1 MPKIKKIFARE
12 VLDSR
17 GNPTVEVDLIL
28 DTGDFGRAIVPS
40 GASKGEYEAL
50 ELRDNDKNR
59 YLGKGVLKAISNIEN
74 IIFPKIKNLEADVK
88 KIDKILI
95 ELDGTSNKSKL
106 GANAILAVSLALTRA
121 LANSNKMPLYK
132 YISKLTKTKEIY
144 LPVPLMNIINGGV
157 HADNNLDIQE
167 FMIVPLGFDTFK
179 RALQA
184 AVEVFFNLKAI
195 LKERNLSTA
204 VGDEGGFSPKL
215 NNNEEAI
222 KLILEA
228 IEKAGYKAGK
238 HIVIALDSASS
249 SFFKNGFYMFEGKK
263 ITSKELI
270 DFYVNLVN
278 KYPIVSLEDGLAEN
292 DWDGFKYLTEVL
304 GKKIQIVGDD
314 LFVTNK
320 ERLNKGIQ
328 QNITNSI
335 LIKLNQIGT
344 VSETLEVI
352 NLALSN
358 KYTAIIS
365 HRSGETEDTFISH
378 LAVGCGCGQI
388 KTGSL
393 SRSERV
399 AKYNEL
405 LRIEEVLKEKAKY
418 GSKIFKFKP

>member
-238 HIVIALDSASS
+238 HIAIALDSASS

-418 GSKIFKFKP
+418 GSKIFKFKH